1 MAELESAPTTGIR
14 AGSSGTGKITVISQ
28 PPAAPGGGA
37 PLSTDASGLLSLGEV
52 RERLHRKANSYF
64 AFDARRWDVTAQRLF
79 FGATD
84 ALLDTELALSN
95 VARGVPAHK
104 QHAIL
109 ACYGYLQALYIQQ
122 DAVALIWRALG
133 ITGDPLADPRVR
145 RVRELR
151 NRIAGHPAR
160 AEKLG
165 PGKRSSSAIINL
177 HDINP
182 SSGFKAVIY
191 FDDEMDVIDVSF
203 TQLLA
208 DNCSGLLNSLLEAER
223 TMGERESGFRQTER
237 AEPISEAFEA
247 GLTYTLEKLR
257 CGPDDSRREMAMR
270 MLGRSLDNLE
280 ARLKERGFL
289 YEASEYAFASIRA
302 GLRLGER
309 LQEISEA
316 NCLQE
321 TWWVISEGIDS
332 HARMLLKHLKALEEK
347 LAEAPS

>member
-1 MAELESAPTTGIR
+1 M
-14 AGSSGTGKITVISQ
+14 
-28 PPAAPGGGA
+28 
-37 PLSTDASGLLSLGEV
+37 

-64 AFDARRWDVTAQRLF
+64 AFETRRWTSAEQRLF
-79 FGATD
+79 LGATD
-84 ALLDTELALSN
+84 ALLDTEFALSN
-95 VARGVPAHK
+95 VARGVPSDR

-133 ITGDPLADPRVR
+133 IAGNPLADTRVR

-165 PGKRSSSAIINL
+165 PGKRPSSAIINL
-177 HDINP
+177 HDISP

-191 FDDEMDVIDVSF
+191 YDDEMDVVDVSF

-208 DNCSGLLNSLLEAER
+208 DNCSGLLRSLLEAER
-223 TMGERESGFRQTER
+223 SMDEQESIFRQTER
-237 AEPISEAFEA
+237 VEPLSGVFET

-270 MLGRSLDNLE
+270 MLGRSLDDLE

-309 LQEISEA
+309 LREISEA
-316 NCLQE
+316 DSLEE

-332 HARMLLKHLKALEEK
+332 HVRDLLKHLKALDEK

>member
-1 MAELESAPTTGIR
+1 M
-14 AGSSGTGKITVISQ
+14 
-28 PPAAPGGGA
+28 
-37 PLSTDASGLLSLGEV
+37 
-52 RERLHRKANSYF
+52 RERLHRKANDYF
-64 AFDARRWDVTAQRLF
+64 IYDLKRWDRAKWRLF

-84 ALLDTELALSN
+84 ALLDTEFALSN
-95 VARGVPAHK
+95 VAGGVPAAK

-122 DAVALIWRALG
+122 DAVALIWKALDLSG
-133 ITGDPLADPRVR
+133 EPLADLKVR

-165 PGKRSSSAIINL
+165 PGKRPSSAIINL

-191 FDDEMDVIDVSF
+191 YDDDMDVVDVSF
-203 TQLLA
+203 AALLA
-208 DNCSGLLNSLLEAER
+208 DNCDGLTNSLLKAER
-223 TMGERESGFRQTER
+223 TMDEREAEFRKTER
-237 AEPISEAFEA
+237 VQSLSEAFEN

-257 CGPDDSRREMAMR
+257 CGPDDSRREMAIR
-270 MLGRSLDNLE
+270 MLGRSLDDLE
-280 ARLKERGFL
+280 TQLKARKFW
-289 YEASEYAFASIRA
+289 YEASEYPINSIRA

-309 LQEISEA
+309 LHEISEA
-316 NCLQE
+316 DRIEQ

-332 HARMLLKHLKALEEK
+332 HVRNLLTHLRALDEK
-347 LAEAPS
+347 LAAAPG